1 MTLAGDVIG
10 KLAGEGKDKDL
21 VYATVSHA
29 LGAEIDNLT
38 LSGSAAIDGTGNA
51 LANTIIGN
59 GAANLIAGGGGAD
72 TVSGRAGDDRIE
84 GGEGNDRLVGG
95 AGTDVLLGGTGNDRF
110 DFNALADSGPGVLA
124 DRILDFV
131 RGQDKIDLSGIDA
144 VAGTTTNEAFRFVG
158 EAHFS
163 GVAGELCFERVDG
176 ISDRTLVQAD
186 VDGDRVADL
195 EILLDNGLIP
205 LTAADFVL

>member
-1 MTLAGDVIG
+1 VTLAGDVIG

-38 LSGSAAIDGTGNA
+38 LSGSAAIDRTGNA

-59 GAANLIAGGGGAD
+59 GAANLIVGGGID
-72 TVSGRAGDDRIE
+72 TLSGRVSDDRLE

-95 AGTDVLLGGTGNDRF
+95 AGADVLLGGTGNDRF
-110 DFNALADSGPGVLA
+110 DFDALADSGPGALA
-124 DRILDFV
+124 DLILHFV
-131 RGQDKIDLSGIDA
+131 RGQDKIDLPNIDA
-144 VAGTTTNEAFRFVG
+144 VAGTTTNEAVRFVG
-158 EAHFS
+158 EALFS